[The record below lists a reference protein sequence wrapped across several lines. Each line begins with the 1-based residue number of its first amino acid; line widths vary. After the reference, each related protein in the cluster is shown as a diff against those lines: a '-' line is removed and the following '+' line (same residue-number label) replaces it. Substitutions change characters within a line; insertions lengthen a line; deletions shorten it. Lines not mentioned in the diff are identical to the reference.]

1 MRLIDLLIL
10 LYPKEWRER
19 YGEEIKDVI
28 KESGN
33 INIALIFDILKNAI
47 STHLHPESYKRI
59 NPQGRHHDLKLNIRK
74 LIASFGLGFIL
85 MTVGILVAMGISSR
99 YPYRIQDVLLIEGL
113 IVTVIGFFLVMGGN
127 SSGLDMTSLGFQGSQ
142 YSSYMNLR
150 ATEKERS
157 TTKFYENFTK
167 QGIISTTFN
176 GLTIPLGGILIVVI
190 SYLI

>member
-1 MRLIDLLIL
+1 
-10 LYPKEWRER
+10 
-19 YGEEIKDVI
+19 
-28 KESGN
+28 
-33 INIALIFDILKNAI
+33 
-47 STHLHPESYKRI
+47 
-59 NPQGRHHDLKLNIRK
+59 
-74 LIASFGLGFIL
+74 
-85 MTVGILVAMGISSR
+85 MGISSR

-127 SSGLDMTSLGFQGSQ
+127 SSGLDMTSLGSQGSQ

-150 ATEKERS
+150 TTEKERS

-176 GLTIPLGGILIVVI
+176 GLTIPFGGILIVVI

>member
-1 MRLIDLLIL
+1 MRLIDLLIR

-19 YGEEIKDVI
+19 YGEEIKEVI

-33 INIALIFDILKNAI
+33 INMALIFDILKNAI
-47 STHLHPESYKRI
+47 STHLQPESYKRI

-74 LIASFGLGFIL
+74 LAASFGLAFIL
-85 MTVGILVAMGISSR
+85 MTIGILVAMGISSK

-113 IVTVIGFFLVMGGN
+113 IVTVIGFFLIMGGN
-127 SSGLDMTSLGFQGSQ
+127 SSGLDMTSLGSQGSQ

-150 ATEKERS
+150 TTEKERS